1 MKVYDKLLSL
11 YVMNLGKL
19 EGNVI
24 VATNNAVKSDFDNHS
39 IVELIKAKAVEE
51 WHRGYFKDIL
61 DYVRVL
67 ESK

>member
-1 MKVYDKLLSL
+1 MIYDKLLSL

-51 WHRGYFKDIL
+51 WHRSFFKDIL